1 MINLPKSSLD
11 AIAKKEGFIRDN
23 LEKVLRL
30 VEILR
35 FFHKDKLLSKSLV
48 LKGGTAINLTVFAMP
63 RLSVD
68 IDLDYAVNCNRDEML
83 SARKEV
89 NARVLSY
96 MEIEGYRLSPGTK
109 NPHSLDSWVF
119 YYTNAGGNNDVIKIE
134 INYSNRCHVLPFV
147 ERYVSIDFIGDVTV
161 NVLSPLELFASKI
174 NALVGRNAMRDIYDV
189 YNMIQNGLFVSLKER
204 DLLRKT
210 LVFYLAIGSGFDGDI
225 PCEFTYFPKIEKINF
240 HQIRVQL
247 IPVLR
252 KTERFDFEK
261 AKQIVVEWLQN
272 FMQFTDDEKRFINLF
287 NSGEFHPEILFG
299 DSEITHR
306 VMNHPMA
313 IWKCRM

>member
-1 MINLPKSSLD
+1 MIKFQKSSLD

-35 FFHKDKLLSKSLV
+35 YFHNDELLSKSLV
-48 LKGGTAINLTVFAMP
+48 LKGGTAINLTVFEMP

-68 IDLDYAVNCNRDEML
+68 IDLDYAINCSREEML
-83 SARKEV
+83 SAREEI
-89 NARVLSY
+89 NDMVLRY
-96 MEIEGYRLSPGTK
+96 MEIEGYTLSPVTK

-134 INYSNRCHVLPFV
+134 INYSNRCHVLPLV
-147 ERYVSIDFIGDVTV
+147 ERNVSIDFIGDVSV

-189 YNMIQNGLFVSLKER
+189 NNMIQNGLFASPEKR
-204 DLLRKT
+204 DTLRKT
-210 LVFYLAIGSGFDGDI
+210 LAFYLAVGSNFDGNI
-225 PCEFTYFPKIEKINF
+225 PFEFKTFPKIESINF
-240 HQIRVQL
+240 HQVRTQL

-252 KTERFDFEK
+252 KTEKFDFMK
-261 AKQIVVEWLQN
+261 AKQVVGDWLKD
-272 FMQFTDDEKRFINLF
+272 FLQFTDEEKRFIMLF

-299 DSEITHR
+299 NSEITDR
-306 VMNHPMA
+306 IKNHPMA
-313 IWKCRM
+313 LWKCRK